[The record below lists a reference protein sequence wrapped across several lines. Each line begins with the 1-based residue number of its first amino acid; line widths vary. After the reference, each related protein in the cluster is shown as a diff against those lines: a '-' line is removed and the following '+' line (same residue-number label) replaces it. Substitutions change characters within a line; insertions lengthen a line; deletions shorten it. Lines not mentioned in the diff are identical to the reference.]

1 MKYAVQCPGLTRRS
15 FLYEIHFVISVITF
29 FNIAKF
35 NLLYSISYKQSLE
48 WPNLLFSFQNYRL
61 NFFWSL
67 YKPGDRM
74 L

>member
-1 MKYAVQCPGLTRRS
+1 MKYTVQCPGLTRRS

-48 WPNLLFSFQNYRL
+48 WPNLLFQFPKLERL
-61 NFFWSL
+61 DYLVS
-67 YKPGDRM
+67 PPT
-74 L
+74 